1 MRGSLTHGTELQ
13 EQLEEVPSGQVSRHR
28 KDEWFPRTGR
38 GRGLQLVDKGC
49 RASLWGEENVP
60 QLTVVIIH
68 KFLKILKITELPTLH
83 GCLVLRTVSQ

>member
-1 MRGSLTHGTELQ
+1 MGRCQDTEKM
-13 EQLEEVPSGQVSRHR
+13 SG
-28 KDEWFPRTGR
+28 FPGLGA
-38 GRGLQLVDKGC
+38 GRGLRLVDKGC

-60 QLTVVIIH
+60 KLTVVIIH